1 MIIDDELI
9 KYGLDEEIIRHFF
22 SKTKKRN
29 KEIEST
35 KFIRCE
41 NGDITFHLYLV
52 NSYNQLHYDSMT
64 LTISLNKIRNYKIN
78 KILD

>member
-9 KYGLDEEIIRHFF
+9 KYGLDETIIRHFF
-22 SKTKKRN
+22 SKTKKRH

-35 KFIRCE
+35 KFIRYE
-41 NGDITFHLYLV
+41 NGDITFHLFLV
-52 NSYNQLHYDSMT
+52 SNSTYDSMT
-64 LTISLNKIRNYKIN
+64 LTISLNKIRNFKIN